1 VRCLSLTDQYRDKTA
16 LVIATD
22 HGRGDG
28 REGWKDHNPKLV
40 GSEII
45 WIAVMGPNVQPL
57 GMRKD
62 IDATQGQV
70 ATTVAHLLGHD
81 ISESDDRIAQP
92 LPLARTK

>member
-1 VRCLSLTDQYRDKTA
+1 
-16 LVIATD
+16 
-22 HGRGDG
+22 
-28 REGWKDHNPKLV
+28 
-40 GSEII
+40 
-45 WIAVMGPNVQPL
+45 
-57 GMRKD
+57 MRKD